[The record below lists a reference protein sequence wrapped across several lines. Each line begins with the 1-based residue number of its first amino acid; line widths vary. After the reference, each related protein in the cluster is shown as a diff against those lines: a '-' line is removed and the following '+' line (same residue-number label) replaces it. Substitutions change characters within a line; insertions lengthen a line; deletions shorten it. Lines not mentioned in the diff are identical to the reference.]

1 MIERNIVAG
10 LARKLEID
18 EYSILREYIQM
29 LFLRDFYGRSNSAGV
44 FFKGGTAI
52 RLLLRS
58 FRFSE
63 DLDFTAALSKTA
75 VKKMVRVALE
85 ASGHEAPRLES
96 EILSETAN
104 SLVHRIA
111 FPTELSIRPL
121 TIKLEFS
128 FREKPLTRK
137 VSVIETEL
145 PVSPYPLVVHSD
157 FEEILAEKIR
167 ALLTRSQGR
176 DIFDVWYLLSKGIA
190 INGQFTRS
198 KLSFYKKTFSI
209 NKLRESIKGVSTQS
223 LKDDL
228 EKFLPRS
235 HRPMIGELKGMLLRK
250 IEGFA

>member
-29 LFLRDFYGRSNSAGV
+29 LFLRDIYGRSNSAGV

-52 RLLLRS
+52 RLLLHS
-58 FRFSE
+58 FRLSE

-85 ASGHEAPRLES
+85 ASSHEAPGLES
-96 EILSETAN
+96 EILSETTN

-157 FEEILAEKIR
+157 FDEILAEKIR

-190 INGQFTRS
+190 INRQFTRS
-198 KLSFYKKTFSI
+198 KLSFYNKTFSI
-209 NKLRESIKGVSTQS
+209 NKLRESIEGVSTQS

-235 HRPMIGELKGMLLRK
+235 HRAMIGELKGMLLRK
-250 IEGFA
+250 IESIS

>member
-1 MIERNIVAG
+1 MIERSIVAG

-29 LFLRDFYGRSNSAGV
+29 LFLRDFYGLSNGARV

-52 RLLLRS
+52 RLLLHS
-58 FRFSE
+58 FGFSE
-63 DLDFTAALSKTA
+63 GLDFTATLSKKSI
-75 VKKMVRVALE
+75 KKMVQTTLEISRLE
-85 ASGHEAPRLES
+85 APGLES

-111 FPTELSIRPL
+111 FPTELSIHPL

-145 PVSPYPLVVHSD
+145 PVSPYALVVHSD
-157 FEEILAEKIR
+157 FEEILAEKIL

-176 DIFDVWYLLSKGIA
+176 DIFDVWYLLSKGVP
-190 INGQFTRS
+190 INRQFTRS
-198 KLSFYKKTFSI
+198 KLSFYKKAFSI
-209 NKLRESIKGVSTQS
+209 NKLRESIEGVSTQS
-223 LKDDL
+223 LRDDL
-228 EKFLPRS
+228 ERFLPRS
-235 HRPMIGELKGMLLRK
+235 HRAMIGELKGMLLQK
-250 IEGFA
+250 IEGIA